1 MNFRCIPAL
10 VAGLALSASVLA
22 ESLVIVVH
30 PTNAIDLTTD
40 DVSRLY
46 LGRARTFPNGD
57 SAVPI
62 NLAEGMPAR
71 ETFDQRAL
79 SRSSAQLKAYWSK
92 LVFTGKGTPPQ
103 EADSHEEVLKLVSTN
118 PSIIGYVPASAA
130 DDRVRIAIQLD

>member
-10 VAGLALSASVLA
+10 VAVLALNASVLA
-22 ESLVIVVH
+22 DALVIVVH
-30 PTNAIDLTTD
+30 PTNAIELTTD

-46 LGRARTFPNGD
+46 LGRARTFPNGE

-71 ETFDQRAL
+71 EIFDQRAL

-103 EADSHEEVLKLVSTN
+103 EADSHEEVLKLVATN

-130 DDRVRIAIQLD
+130 DERVRVVLQLD

>member
-1 MNFRCIPAL
+1 MNFRCISIM
-10 VAGLALSASVLA
+10 VASLALSASVLA
-22 ESLVIVVH
+22 ESLAIVVH
-30 PTNAIDLTTD
+30 PANATDLTTE

-46 LGRARTFPNGD
+46 LGRARTFPNGE

-62 NLAEGMPAR
+62 NLAEGMLAR
-71 ETFDQRAL
+71 ESFDQRAL

-103 EADSHEEVLKLVSTN
+103 EVDSHEEVLKLVATN

-130 DDRVRIAIQLD
+130 DERVRIAIQLD

>member
-1 MNFRCIPAL
+1 MNYKCISAL

-30 PTNAIDLTTD
+30 PSNTTALTTD
-40 DVSRLY
+40 DISRLY
-46 LGRARTFPNGD
+46 LGRARTFPSGE

-62 NLAEGMPAR
+62 NLAEGLSAR
-71 ETFDQRAL
+71 EHFDERAL
-79 SRSSAQLKAYWSK
+79 NRSSAQLKAYWSK

-103 EADSHEEVLKLVSTN
+103 EADTHEEMLKLVATN

-130 DDRVRIAIQLD
+130 DDRVRIVIQLD